1 MRHTLSTMVGDSG
14 CIVCPGVMSMF
25 FKAYKRI
32 ATVPTKITT
41 SSELCGRIIYEC
53 TLHTSYRRGTVWL
66 RRPSVQWSM
75 KYFLLYCFQH
85 LSETPHNM
93 QQLTSLNRHITLQ
106 ISLHVT
112 MTFCSSFA
120 YIVYFTTWAATFIE
134 WLRLSW
140 DVLLVFSVFSWKSPL
155 IEHTSGLNLIWTL
168 QSLLRRIK
176 PHGSMG
182 NSTLHQ
188 IGALLFSW
196 TLLWESL
203 FPLVFQSS
211 GQ

>member
-1 MRHTLSTMVGDSG
+1 
-14 CIVCPGVMSMF
+14 
-25 FKAYKRI
+25 
-32 ATVPTKITT
+32 
-41 SSELCGRIIYEC
+41 
-53 TLHTSYRRGTVWL
+53 
-66 RRPSVQWSM
+66 M
-75 KYFLLYCFQH
+75 KYFLLYCFQQ

-93 QQLTSLNRHITLQ
+93 QQLTFLNRHITMQ

-140 DVLLVFSVFSWKSPL
+140 DILLVFSVFSWKSPL
-155 IEHTSGLNLIWTL
+155 IEHTFGLNLTWTL

-176 PHGSMG
+176 PHGGMG

-211 GQ
+211 GQQKQYSRHSITRTSLFALLHSSQHSYKLLPQNCLIRIHAPQPTMLAP